1 MLSRIGVRE
10 LCDIVL
16 EYAYETQGV
25 PLVLDQPPAM
35 SYVWGVAALTG
46 ETFAT
51 ATLTGDVFLWSLESG
66 RKLEAFSQL
75 REDLQAIVAWNGR
88 LVTASNVAV
97 RVWESGECVSTVHN
111 GHIDLV
117 TTLGDWLVI
126 AKLDGFLKVCDI
138 EGTAKFESYLTV
150 FDKQGDRITT
160 YKHAKTIVR
169 VLGMDDDKIV
179 VCGIDCVDCYRV
191 CQGFL
196 APVHQVIGMFH
207 TATCL
212 DGMLVTWVEDLRVS
226 VWGPAF
232 NLEIPCD
239 VFAACPLDT
248 NRVAIACR
256 DQSVGLYD
264 VKEQV

>member
-1 MLSRIGVRE
+1 M
-10 LCDIVL
+10 
-16 EYAYETQGV
+16 
-25 PLVLDQPPAM
+25 
-35 SYVWGVAALTG
+35 
-46 ETFAT
+46 
-51 ATLTGDVFLWSLESG
+51 
-66 RKLEAFSQL
+66 
-75 REDLQAIVAWNGR
+75 
-88 LVTASNVAV
+88 
-97 RVWESGECVSTVHN
+97 WESGECVSTVHN

-117 TTLGDWLVI
+117 TTLGDWLVL
-126 AKLDGFLKVCDI
+126 AKFDGFLKVCDI

-169 VLGMDDDKIV
+169 VVGMDDDKIV

-232 NLEIPCD
+232 SLEIPCD

-256 DQSVGLYD
+256 D
-264 VKEQV
+264 